1 MVFTGFPH
9 LRMTTEYWLQH
20 DIRKTVVWG
29 IDHKPL
35 VPHETLQSLQE
46 TQPVK
51 GACGAVGVGPRLS
64 GGDRAAC
71 PLPPNGSGPENEVD
85 AVHNATAWE
94 PAAGVSNGP

>member
-9 LRMTTEYWLQH
+9 PRMTTEYWLQH

-51 GACGAVGVGPRLS
+51 GACGAMGVGPGLS
-64 GGDRAAC
+64 SGDRGC
-71 PLPPNGSGPENEVD
+71 VSPPSN
-85 AVHNATAWE
+85 WLR
-94 PAAGVSNGP
+94 AGG